1 MNSSATIVES
11 TLGAL
16 QDLGRPGASWWGVAT
31 NGAADQFSL
40 SYANALVGNDL
51 GLPCLESTVTDLVVR
66 FTDHTIAAVAGAQ
79 ADVTIDGVPART
91 NQAFHVPAG
100 ATVALRGLRDG
111 TRLYLAV
118 VGGFRATTTFLG
130 SVSPDRTLD
139 FGEPIGPGAELTYQA
154 VPRDA
159 LPTHPFGY
167 PHLPSAAVV
176 PDGLARLSTLPGES
190 VNLFADDASI
200 LHSEEY
206 VLTDKTDAVGS
217 RLSGPVPRRLDTEE
231 ILSRALPIGAVEVS
245 GDELLVLNRGRG
257 LSAGYPV
264 VGVIS
269 GPSMNTLS
277 QLAPGATIRFTP
289 VSVEAAVGERR
300 RQAHELAT
308 VGERMAVLLAD
319 AHRSRDTGHEH
330 GHGCDPHQLHDEH
343 GGS

>member
-1 MNSSATIVES
+1 MHSRATIVES

-66 FTDHTIAAVAGAQ
+66 FADDTIAAVAGAQ
-79 ADVTIDGVPART
+79 ADVTIDGAPART
-91 NQAFHVPAG
+91 DQAFHVPAG
-100 ATVALRGLRDG
+100 ATVAIRGLRG
-111 TRLYLAV
+111 GVRVYLAV

-139 FGEPIGPGAELTYQA
+139 FGETVRPGAELAYRA

-159 LPTHPFGY
+159 LPAHPFGY
-167 PHLPSAAVV
+167 PHLPSAAVA
-176 PDGLARLSTLPGES
+176 PDGRARLSVLPGEN
-190 VNLFADDASI
+190 VDLFADDATI

-217 RLSGPVPRRLDTEE
+217 RLRGPVPRRLDTDE
-231 ILSRALPIGAVEVS
+231 ILSRALPIGAIEVS

-269 GPSMNTLS
+269 GPSMDTLS
-277 QLAPGATIRFTP
+277 QLLPGAVIRFAP
-289 VSVEAAVGERR
+289 VSIEAAVRERR
-300 RQAHELAT
+300 RRAHELAT
-308 VGERMAVLLAD
+308 VGERMASLLDD
-319 AHRSRDTGHEH
+319 AHRPGAPGAVAAHASPETTQG
-330 GHGCDPHQLHDEH
+330 DPW
-343 GGS
+343 